1 MNGRDPFVS
10 RREALGRL
18 AGLGAWVSMTA
29 RATSGAV
36 GLQPI
41 ARRAIPRTDEALPVI
56 GLGTWQTFDVG
67 RSAQE
72 RAPLKETLHTLVA
85 RGGRLVDSS
94 PMYGRSEQVVGDLAA
109 ALGIGEGLF
118 YATKVWRTGRAEGV
132 RQMEESFRRMR
143 VERMDLMQIHNLTD
157 WRTQT
162 ETLKAWK
169 QARRI
174 RYIGITHYHE
184 GAHAELERL
193 VRTGDYDF
201 VQVNYSLGERAA
213 DARLLPAARDTGTA
227 VIVNRPFVEGSLFR
241 RVRGRPLPGWAGE
254 IECASWAQVFLKWIL
269 GHAAVTCVIP
279 GTANPKHLADNMGA
293 GLGRMPDARMRGRIQ
308 AELDVIY

>member
-1 MNGRDPFVS
+1 
-10 RREALGRL
+10 
-18 AGLGAWVSMTA
+18 MTA